1 MQLKLALFS
10 MLHCALSSALIVA
23 VSREGDGTR
32 KCGSTRDVD
41 GRTRRGRRGTGRRP
55 QFVRPSARFHIS
67 QLTYG
72 NVFPRCSREQR
83 EGGEER
89 EGRWAVGGN
98 GRGGA
103 RETGDERGRLDCQLS
118 SLLGR

>member
-1 MQLKLALFS
+1 MDGQGGEDEGQADVP
-10 MLHCALSSALIVA
+10 SS
-23 VSREGDGTR
+23 S
-32 KCGSTRDVD
+32 
-41 GRTRRGRRGTGRRP
+41 
-55 QFVRPSARFHIS
+55 VRPSARVHIS

-103 RETGDERGRLDCQLS
+103 RETGHREMTREGDLTVK
-118 SLLGR
+118 